1 MDTRRAL
8 VLFGAPGSGK
18 GTQGRFLEKITQ
30 HLHISSGEILRQLPR
45 DSELGELFYSYTDRG
60 ELAPDEMM
68 VKVFNKHID
77 DLIENGS
84 YKPDKQLL
92 MLDGIPR
99 TVPQVHLLEGDL
111 EVVNVV
117 YFDVGSKDELIER
130 IEKRAKVEGRSD
142 DSSVAIMEKRMQIFE
157 DKTLKVMEAYPKEKL
172 IRIDATKAPL
182 EVLSEVLERLAPI
195 LA

>member
-130 IEKRAKVEGRSD
+130 IENRAKVEGRSD

>member
-18 GTQGRFLEKITQ
+18 GTQGRFLEKITP

-45 DSELGELFYSYTDRG
+45 DTELGKLFYSYTDRG

-68 VKVFNKHID
+68 VKVFNQHID
-77 DLIENGS
+77 GLVENGS
-84 YKPDKQLL
+84 YDPKKQLL

-99 TVPQVHLLEGDL
+99 TVPQVHLLEGAI
-111 EVVNVV
+111 EVVHVV
-117 YFDVGSKDELIER
+117 YFDVGSKEELIER
-130 IEKRAKVEGRSD
+130 IEKRAKIEGRSD
-142 DSSVAIMEKRMQIFE
+142 DASIAIMEKRMQIFE

-172 IRIDATKAPL
+172 VRIDATKAPL
-182 EVLSEVLERLAPI
+182 QVLSEVLERLAPV